1 MSHAGTSRTNMEAAF
16 NKSTHGPA
24 AVSPG
29 RRGGT
34 GRRTV
39 SCPESVAYAKHV
51 DYPTATGVRHHE
63 EEHTTTGIYKSK
75 DVDRRDDGRVSVSRI
90 YDNPNTARGLSGMS
104 KEQAMVLLLVSTR
117 CTGTQRPVTDCEEV

>member
-75 DVDRRDDGRVSVSRI
+75 DVDRRDDGRVSVPRI
-90 YDNPNTARGLSGMS
+90 YDNPNTGTRVERDVERTGDGAITRVHKVYRNATTGDGL
-104 KEQAMVLLLVSTR
+104 
-117 CTGTQRPVTDCEEV
+117 